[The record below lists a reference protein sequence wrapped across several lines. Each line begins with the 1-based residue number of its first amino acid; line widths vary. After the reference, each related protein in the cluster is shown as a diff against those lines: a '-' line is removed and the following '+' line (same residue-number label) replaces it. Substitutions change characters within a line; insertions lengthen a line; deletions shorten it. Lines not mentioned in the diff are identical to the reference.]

1 MYYFLSYA
9 LSLTLCLL
17 TEKTYIKK
25 VKDMSNLHEKK
36 KKKKKKLKL
45 PLNWDKLQY
54 YPCRMVGF
62 FWFLVFPQIVNSITL
77 KKFSSIYFCSQR
89 EYFYGDFMLFFPFLL
104 VCRSFYIAGFAFLR
118 KWYVTHCADLGLSLC
133 ILVLFSMIIEI
144 LFCFLVDLAGGFCIS
159 SLFHCSRLLKGIL
172 W

>member
-1 MYYFLSYA
+1 M
-9 LSLTLCLL
+9 
-17 TEKTYIKK
+17 K
-25 VKDMSNLHEKK
+25 KK